1 MFEEGKSKRPP
12 FVHSVIRNLNLFETR
27 SLPALTRCYPRS
39 FTFYVAPP
47 DRSIRIS
54 SRELRIFAKGDRVN
68 YARRPVMVSVVV
80 SPWAVML
87 EVTSDS
93 PSPKNSVWT
102 MRADRTISDPKNFW
116 VENRVTYSLSLT
128 ARS

>member
-47 DRSIRIS
+47 NRSIRIS
-54 SRELRIFAKGDRVN
+54 CFELRIFAKGDRVDD
-68 YARRPVMVSVVV
+68 ARRPDDLGPEEFLGRKSSDLFVV
-80 SPWAVML
+80 AHL
-87 EVTSDS
+87 ALLIY
-93 PSPKNSVWT
+93 KL
-102 MRADRTISDPKNFW
+102 A
-116 VENRVTYSLSLT
+116 
-128 ARS
+128 

>member
-1 MFEEGKSKRPP
+1 MKRGG
-12 FVHSVIRNLNLFETR
+12 IGL
-27 SLPALTRCYPRS
+27 
-39 FTFYVAPP
+39 
-47 DRSIRIS
+47 
-54 SRELRIFAKGDRVN
+54 
-68 YARRPVMVSVVV
+68 
-80 SPWAVML
+80 AVML